1 MTDDRLF
8 FAQRCTHYKAC
19 NSYSSFVWV
28 LLFPV
33 SIMSLLL
40 LPVLVLRQ
48 KAVKSKVVNCTVA
61 LCECHFLFLLCN
73 CCGCLF
79 LHQDKKLSQASLLIV
94 LFYFVSAIS
103 CFNWITTLDIYFS
116 SPRQKVVM
124 SKLLNCTVSYC
135 ECHFLF
141 LLSHCC
147 GRCDG
152 GIHTGPFAVNWTDFV
167 IEIHIPII
175 AEYKFPL
182 IEWNWENRIVP
193 LLIK

>member
-28 LLFPV
+28 LLFPI
-33 SIMSLLL
+33 SIISLLL

-103 CFNWITTLDIYFS
+103 CFNWITTFDFNFL

-124 SKLLNCTVSYC
+124 SKFLNCTVSYLV
-135 ECHFLF
+135 FF
-141 LLSHCC
+141 ISLLWLMWRGNSY
-147 GRCDG
+147 
-152 GIHTGPFAVNWTDFV
+152 WTICSQLDWFCYRN
-167 IEIHIPII
+167 IPII